1 MGKVIQSSLC
11 SGNGLFAKQVLG
23 FDYKPAVRDSG
34 FDLRRVQKFNQQIF
48 VEQTASY
55 QQGFDKMLTSVSK
68 QSLK

>member
-34 FDLRRVQKFNQQIF
+34 FDLRSIQKFNQQIF
-48 VEQTASY
+48 VEQTLPISRALIRC
-55 QQGFDKMLTSVSK
+55 LTSVSK
-68 QSLK
+68 SLK